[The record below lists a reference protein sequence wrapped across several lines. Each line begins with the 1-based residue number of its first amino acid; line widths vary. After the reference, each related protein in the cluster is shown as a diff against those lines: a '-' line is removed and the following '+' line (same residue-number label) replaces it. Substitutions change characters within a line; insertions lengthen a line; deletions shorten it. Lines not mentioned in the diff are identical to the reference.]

1 MKYYSELSKI
11 EDSIIRLE
19 CISSMMRVVASG
31 IPSTNLED
39 ASNALWHLSGS
50 VEDIY
55 TKLQSDFTEVWELIG
70 NDEDAPKEKHKGGMK
85 KKKMMTDKELS

>member
-19 CISSMMRVVASG
+19 CIESMLRVVASG

-39 ASNALWHLSGS
+39 VSNALWHLSGS
-50 VEDIY
+50 VEDIHKNLRNDFDELWEIVRDEE
-55 TKLQSDFTEVWELIG
+55 TKDLV
-70 NDEDAPKEKHKGGMK
+70 EKVK
-85 KKKMMTDKELS
+85 KTK

>member
-31 IPSTNLED
+31 VPNTSMED
-39 ASNALWHLSGS
+39 ASNVLWHLSGS
-50 VEDIY
+50 IEDIHA
-55 TKLQSDFTEVWELIG
+55 KLQSDFTEVWELIS
-70 NDEDAPKEKHKGGMK
+70 NDEPK
-85 KKKMMTDKELS
+85 KKKNK

>member
-19 CISSMMRVVASG
+19 CIESMLRVVASG

-50 VEDIY
+50 VEDIHKNLRNDFDELWEIVRDEE
-55 TKLQSDFTEVWELIG
+55 TKDLV
-70 NDEDAPKEKHKGGMK
+70 EKVK
-85 KKKMMTDKELS
+85 KTK

>member
-1 MKYYSELSKI
+1 MVMKYYSELSKI

-19 CISSMMRVVASG
+19 CIESMLRVVASG

-50 VEDIY
+50 VEDIHKNLRNDFDELWEIVRDEE
-55 TKLQSDFTEVWELIG
+55 TKDLV
-70 NDEDAPKEKHKGGMK
+70 EKVK
-85 KKKMMTDKELS
+85 KTK

>member
-1 MKYYSELSKI
+1 MVMKYYSELSKI

-19 CISSMMRVVASG
+19 CMESMLRVVASG

-50 VEDIY
+50 VEDIHKNLRNDFDELWEIVRDEE
-55 TKLQSDFTEVWELIG
+55 TKDLV
-70 NDEDAPKEKHKGGMK
+70 EKVK
-85 KKKMMTDKELS
+85 KTK

>member
-19 CISSMMRVVASG
+19 CMESMLRVVASG

-50 VEDIY
+50 VEDIHKNLRNDFDELWEIVRDEE
-55 TKLQSDFTEVWELIG
+55 TKDLV
-70 NDEDAPKEKHKGGMK
+70 EKVK
-85 KKKMMTDKELS
+85 KTK